1 MDVCEDCAKNIR
13 PEIVEKIFGDLFGQ
27 STGFFSFYSRGKR
40 ERRKKQRGIHY
51 VSYDIAIEQGH
62 TQTYVENSRQAVWEH

>member
-27 STGFFSFYSRGKR
+27 STGFFFVLFER
-40 ERRKKQRGIHY
+40 E
-51 VSYDIAIEQGH
+51 E
-62 TQTYVENSRQAVWEH
+62 VEEKEAEGNSLRQL